1 MANLTIRRRKTKQ
14 QRAMSAVSKA
24 GTAALK
30 VVKARIAWIAG
41 KKAAKVAAPA
51 VAVGTAAVVVKKRQ
65 SHKDQSSP
73 ETMAAA
79 GVNGVPAGV
88 A

>member
-14 QRAMSAVSKA
+14 QRALSALSTA
-24 GTAALK
+24 GSAALK
-30 VVKARIAWIAG
+30 IVKARIAWIAG
-41 KKAAKVAAPA
+41 KKAAKMAAPA
-51 VAVGTAAVVVKKRQ
+51 VAVGTAAVVVKKR
-65 SHKDQSSP
+65 SHRDSSP
-73 ETMAAA
+73 AAPMASA